1 MRGIVRSM
9 FRYSAIAGIV
19 ACTTACSSAY
29 IPQPG
34 PRLSVVMDSGS
45 LAYVRDGKTY
55 EGGFLGGDIEEA
67 VSGNPRAEAYA
78 HEYKTGLVT
87 GFAMSMIGIAGM
99 LGGLSLAAAD
109 AGRSN
114 DQSVPL
120 TGLLIAG
127 GGAILDLI
135 GLALSVSA
143 VPHLYDAVNAFNDGA
158 PTAARA
164 PAAPTPAAPQPSAP
178 QTSAPQ
184 PSAPQPGPQPAASQT
199 LAPEASR

>member
-1 MRGIVRSM
+1 MGGIVRSM
-9 FRYSAIAGIV
+9 FRYSAIAGLV

-34 PRLSVVMDSGS
+34 PRLSVVMDTGS
-45 LAYVRDGKTY
+45 LAYMRDGKTY

-99 LGGLSLAAAD
+99 LGGVSLAAAD

-127 GGAILDLI
+127 AGAILDLV
-135 GLALSVSA
+135 GSAVMVSA
-143 VPHLYDAVNAFNDGA
+143 VPHLYDAVNAFNDGV

-164 PAAPTPAAPQPSAP
+164 PAPTQPAAPVASQPASS
-178 QTSAPQ
+178 QTVAPQ
-184 PSAPQPGPQPAASQT
+184 PEPQPAASQT
-199 LAPEASR
+199 VTPEASR